1 MIGLGSDKNQFQLIK
16 SIINQMTKMFPQNPA
31 QPAHLRVVEGIGGSR
46 RGGKRGGKEERR
58 GERKQRGKD
67 KREEREKRRKGEH
80 SCKGFLSLNVKVR
93 AYLSK
98 KSFFAPMIDPSL
110 A

>member
-1 MIGLGSDKNQFQLIK
+1 MTKIFPQNPAQPAPIVDNQLIN
-16 SIINQMTKMFPQNPA
+16 IFPQNPA
-31 QPAHLRVVEGIGGSR
+31 QPAHIRVDEGIGGGR
-46 RGGKRGGKEERR
+46 RGGKRGGKGEERR
-58 GERKQRGKD
+58 ERKQRGKD
-67 KREEREKRRKGEH
+67 KREEREKRREGEH

-98 KSFFAPMIDPSL
+98 KSFFAPRIDPSL

>member
-1 MIGLGSDKNQFQLIK
+1 
-16 SIINQMTKMFPQNPA
+16 MFPQNPA
-31 QPAHLRVVEGIGGSR
+31 QPAHLRVVEGIRGGR
-46 RGGKRGGKEERR
+46 RGGERGGKGEERR
-58 GERKQRGKD
+58 RERKQRGKD

>member
-1 MIGLGSDKNQFQLIK
+1 MTKIFPQNPAQPAPIVDNQLIN
-16 SIINQMTKMFPQNPA
+16 IFPQNPA
-31 QPAHLRVVEGIGGSR
+31 QPAHLRVVEGIGRSR

-58 GERKQRGKD
+58 ERKQRGKD
-67 KREEREKRRKGEH
+67 KREEREERRKGEH

>member
-1 MIGLGSDKNQFQLIK
+1 MI
-16 SIINQMTKMFPQNPA
+16 KMFPQNPA
-31 QPAHLRVVEGIGGSR
+31 QPTHLGVYEGIGGSR
-46 RGGKRGGKEERR
+46 RGGKRGGKSEER

-67 KREEREKRRKGEH
+67 KREEREKRREGEH

-98 KSFFAPMIDPSL
+98 KSFL
-110 A
+110 GR

>member
-1 MIGLGSDKNQFQLIK
+1 
-16 SIINQMTKMFPQNPA
+16 MFPQNPA
-31 QPAHLRVVEGIGGSR
+31 QPAHLRVYEGIRGGR
-46 RGGKRGGKEERR
+46 RGGERGGKGEERR